1 MFGEIFVKLYIKINL
16 NKKRRIKKK
25 QLSIIK
31 KGGIKMVENENI
43 TASDG
48 LIKNINNKSVSQI
61 YEECNIGYT
70 LPIIFN
76 NISKRYNVNIYGTDF
91 SVISELDNIKK
102 LIQDKGEILGMVS
115 IRNGEANVYYN
126 NSQEIDVETQ
136 RFTIAHELG
145 HCSNHFDL
153 LDDKGRFEFSNK
165 GNNDIHER
173 ICDKFA
179 RELLIPED
187 ALDYFYRTV
196 KNQKIDD
203 LARVFLVPKYAMKIR
218 LKELGYE

>member
-126 NSQEIDVETQ
+126 NSQEI
-136 RFTIAHELG
+136 
-145 HCSNHFDL
+145 
-153 LDDKGRFEFSNK
+153 
-165 GNNDIHER
+165 
-173 ICDKFA
+173 
-179 RELLIPED
+179 ED
-187 ALDYFYRTV
+187 RKSV
-196 KNQKIDD
+196 
-203 LARVFLVPKYAMKIR
+203 V
-218 LKELGYE
+218 